1 MFILPGRTNIY
12 VTVPSKSTGGS
23 GSADSAP
30 VSLEPGN
37 PTRPGRLWQAV
48 SASSCGDLAFCRGR
62 LSIDGW
68 ALVGFVPCLDRYA
81 KPKVEN
87 MLDPLRT
94 LGPMR
99 LMAHFAESSRQAV
112 MWQKKKRKKKE
123 RKQKKLVFILEEG
136 KKNL

>member
-1 MFILPGRTNIY
+1 
-12 VTVPSKSTGGS
+12 
-23 GSADSAP
+23 
-30 VSLEPGN
+30 
-37 PTRPGRLWQAV
+37 
-48 SASSCGDLAFCRGR
+48 
-62 LSIDGW
+62 
-68 ALVGFVPCLDRYA
+68 
-81 KPKVEN
+81 